1 MLFLALNLG
10 LFGSLRLFAEFFPD
24 ASSRAV
30 AGRMQVPHEVCK
42 YDLFSTDIYITNLD
56 HIADE
61 MGSSKIESYKSML

>member
-1 MLFLALNLG
+1 MLVAISIPS
-10 LFGSLRLFAEFFPD
+10 LFSRLMRNSNKYAKCLLIC
-24 ASSRAV
+24 
-30 AGRMQVPHEVCK
+30 CK